1 MAFDYEAARAEG
13 YTDAEIADHLAKR
26 YKFDIGGARTAGYN
40 DQDILGHLAPKAG
53 FQLTKAP
60 EPEQTTPGRLSPKYG
75 GQTAGQQ
82 TEYTQGKTTNPFHGA
97 IARAAN
103 ILGEGVEGVARL
115 AEAGG
120 DYLESKISLSGLTE
134 DQIKNERQLE
144 PLFQFAQSAKN
155 WSKSIG
161 YEPSTKLNELTDNP
175 LNAIPF
181 IAERV
186 ISSSPDMIAAV
197 YAMPAYFSARTN
209 EILNDRLA
217 NDNKTI
223 DQVTLGDISAA
234 AGSAALEVS
243 LERFATKHL
252 LKGAPITGKTA
263 LGRVGKEVGFQSLTE
278 GAEEGIGYLG
288 GTVGTEKGVDPD
300 QLAQNVIEGAIVGGG
315 LGGAVKGTHETAQK
329 YAEYREKKRESLLAE
344 GVDPDIAD
352 QAVNQMDKERE
363 ALGGAL
369 KEVKSGEAVK
379 DNGEI
384 DLDYLEQK
392 YGRQEAPEP
401 VVAPAPPAP
410 PAAPAPVVAAP
421 VAAPVIEQPEL
432 PAAELP
438 PIPEE
443 ERVMPKEVVLQNRDR
458 STPASVSQ
466 MQGIA
471 AQPDYLRLGTSNVA
485 TVGAPIVFGDVK
497 FPEQFLGNETVVTDE
512 SGNRYPMQYA
522 VVEAAQVMPSNQAD
536 GSVNKD
542 YATFQGLRAIGGNGR
557 MAGLQGAYE
566 RGTADT
572 YRADLESDQN
582 HGIAPEAI
590 SEFTNPVLVRLM
602 DPDMVDENTADN
614 FNITGTQNLDVVSKA
629 ENDARRVNLEALEF
643 TQDGSLTPA
652 AVKKFIAAMPVAE
665 QNELM
670 TKEGQPTQDA
680 TSRLERAVFQK
691 AYGNSQLTNLA
702 FADQSNEA
710 ANIRKA
716 LMEVAPMVM
725 QLEGANEYDFRPE
738 LNEAVMKAINA
749 KRSGLSLDEAA
760 RQMAIDEHPLVND
773 IVQMFADNARSFRK
787 IADNLERLTAMSL
800 HESRQPA
807 IDMLGDRPKR
817 TVEQVRKEAL
827 AKAEDLLAKEE
838 AAPKAV
844 AKEEKPAAAKE
855 NAEALKDFAEDLMS
869 KGKRTESVKTITKD
883 GKKIDQWT
891 VKIVA
896 NLNKEQAAVWKE
908 NFGQALKATL
918 VSEPKNHIDIT
929 ISASKINAPINSGR
943 KYTMD
948 WVAEVE
954 HVPADVRAEKV
965 KEISSRMQELN
976 RSTERFPG
984 ANYDATLDQLTAKY
998 RMASVAQMD
1007 ADIKRLDNSLRKDVE
1022 RKAKKTQELWK
1033 DSEFAG
1039 RIDKMLTDLRS
1050 AGANEFAAMLNTAF
1064 NNEVSAG
1071 KLDEKGVAFREESA
1085 RKELAR
1091 YGERKPIKYEP
1102 MTVDKLVRSFA
1113 ELKALPAEIQQAA
1126 VDQWNSIA
1134 PKLYDMGF
1142 RFRETQS
1149 SRDKAAQDLDKQLNG
1164 IQADLRSLAGR
1175 RYENAMLDSRE
1186 FKTDEARIK
1195 AFENSESKLAEAEVR
1210 ATEALGFETAQHPGV
1225 DTSRPMD
1232 VYGDYVEA
1240 MPGEKIVKA
1249 EDLHKILDETP
1260 KKETVA
1266 KGEEAPLGVSDED
1279 MAEIADDFA
1288 GAIATQEDEDG
1299 VVTHVFD
1306 PPAKDEIVRL
1316 DEKARVYVAEHGWM
1330 TPAEAKKEI
1339 KKWKD
1344 NVNKQDKM
1352 NVNGNKIVLSLFD
1365 LSGEWSKPWE
1375 EAGYT
1380 VFRFDIQDQDTYF
1393 DSETEEEKVVGDI
1406 NNFSVQFFN
1415 DLFGDFDGNDV
1426 YAVLAACP
1434 CTDFASSGA
1443 RHFAT
1448 KDANG
1453 QTVASVELVHQTLRT
1468 IEYFKPQVWAIENP
1482 VGRIEKLTGLTPWR
1496 LSFNPNQFGDPYTK
1510 RTLLW
1515 GRFNADLPIAPVE
1528 ATEGSKMH
1536 RLYGGKSQA
1545 TKNARSVTPEGFA
1558 YAFFQANN
1566 AVDHPVMAI
1575 ANKYDRLDRELFQ
1588 QAVDVGMT
1596 FDEMNSVVEDPYY
1609 MDMDDEQAAQNLVD
1623 AIAEKTGETSSNW
1636 SIALGQSISNAANDD
1651 VRRQQIKELQ
1661 SVKQQMSAIERRLA
1675 KGELK
1680 PTDEAIYKTLY
1691 DSSTRLRDDV
1701 KYSYQPNKSPAK
1713 FLADAAKALANG
1725 DITQEVFD
1733 VVDFMYKKQPNLLE
1747 GLRLSIRKQKGEQ
1760 ESMAKGQ
1767 FNGLARIVRLFKET
1781 DGVKD
1786 PSTLRHELAHSLE
1799 QMMTAEARERVV
1811 NVWRDKLLRA
1821 QKAEKT
1827 KEGKTYFENVAKYLA
1842 APSQKT
1848 WNDAAMSMPNI
1859 SYYQYISP
1867 SEYWAANAEPL
1878 MKAQMGGAW
1887 ARFVSAIKGMYEGL
1901 KNVFGFSNNYDIH
1914 KVYKQVIDGE
1924 RMSTYQLDDF
1934 FIRTGFKPLFSA
1946 SKHKNIYGGK
1956 PADSTWIA
1964 RVPGEYTYN
1973 GFLKK
1978 YMEYIANKTPVGKF
1992 IDYLQY
1998 NLLDKFVDLSRI
2010 QKAIGKIGEAFDA
2023 YMRET
2028 LYHGAVASKMDNF
2041 FAYEF
2046 MPLIKK
2052 MAKYG
2057 IDKTQLNKYLHA
2069 LHAPEYNAHINEI
2082 NPNAAP
2088 GMPLHNTGSGMSNA
2102 EAAAYM
2108 ASLSKEEK
2116 TKYEEL
2122 AKMVKKIVRGTQD
2135 QLVEGQIEKQDTIDE
2150 WRRMFPDY
2158 APLYRTEL
2166 DYANTSAEI
2175 GRGFST
2181 QSGFGRSA
2189 TGSLKDVDDILSNIM
2204 AQRERAVVRSAK
2216 GVIGRTLYAQALQN
2230 PNSKFWLPVNPNAG
2244 SIGKVNRAYAEY
2256 QSKLED
2262 AENYQKQIENNQIEG
2277 IPESEYKDLIDKE
2290 RRARASATRALSAYK
2305 KVMFESKSA
2314 EAKLKQELRELGLSE
2329 QDILNYISEPE
2340 VPYIDPTTGKVKYK
2354 PNTMARN
2361 SDSVLA
2367 IPVNGETRYIFFNPN
2382 DASAKRLAKSLKNM
2396 DVEKMG
2402 KLMKMFGAYTQ
2413 FISKASTQWNLVF
2426 GLINFLRDVQ
2436 GAMLNLTSTA
2446 IAGKQKDVLKNIGP
2460 ALKGIY
2466 AEQRL
2471 TRKSEKG
2478 GSYWNKLWKEFQ
2490 AEGGQT
2496 GFRDQFAKTE
2506 EQASRLDREMKKLQS
2521 GKVVSTVRQAFEWV
2535 SDVNET
2541 AENAV
2546 RLSAYEAA
2554 KKKFISEGMSEP
2566 LAKAKAAELAK
2577 NLTVNFNRKG
2587 AATKTANALYAFF
2600 NASVQGTARI
2610 AQTLAGPK
2618 GLMIMSGLVA
2628 VGIADAIAMSMAG
2641 FGDDKPPEFV
2651 KQRNLII
2658 PVGGGN
2664 YVQFPM
2670 PLGFNFFVN
2679 LGRMITEYGL
2689 YPDKSGKDT
2698 VKNVMTAALDSTNP
2712 LGQGNLAYIVA
2723 PTIADPMVGLVS
2735 NRDAFD
2741 RPIYKADQATNPL
2754 PGYMRKKES
2763 ASDIATGISWFIN
2776 RATGGT
2782 DYMQGI
2788 WSPTPDQLEYI
2799 GGQLTGGVGREA
2811 LRLGKYAGSVAS
2823 GTPSEERAYHQVPVV
2838 GRFYGETTGQ
2848 SNVSDSFY
2856 KNVTQLAEYEHEIKG
2871 RRKDKGDVQG
2881 FMEEHPEAK
2890 LWSSANRIEN
2900 QISDLKKRRREAKER
2915 GNEDQVK
2922 KLNEQITRVMDQFN
2936 KRYKDATKR

>member
-26 YKFDIGGARTAGYN
+26 YKFDIGGARTAGYS

-53 FQLTKAP
+53 FQLTPPP

-75 GQTAGQQ
+75 GKTDEPQ
-82 TEYTQGKTTNPFHGA
+82 TEYKQGKTSNPFHGA

-103 ILGEGVEGVARL
+103 VLGEGVEGAARL

-120 DYLESKISLSGLTE
+120 DWLESKISLSGLTE

-175 LNAIPF
+175 LKAVPF

-197 YAMPAYFSARTN
+197 YAMPAYFASRTN
-209 EILNDRLA
+209 EILNDRLK

-223 DQVTLGDISAA
+223 DNVTLGDISAA
-234 AGSAALEVS
+234 AGAAALEVS

-263 LGRVGKEVGFQSLTE
+263 LGRTAKEVGFQSLTE

-288 GTVGTEKGVDPD
+288 GSAGTEKGIDPNE
-300 QLAQNVIEGAIVGGG
+300 LAQNVIEGAIVGGG
-315 LGGAVKGTHETAQK
+315 LGGAVKGTQEGAKK

-352 QAVNQMDKERE
+352 QAVNQMDTQRE
-363 ALGGAL
+363 ALGGAME
-369 KEVKSGEAVK
+369 EVKSGEGLK

-392 YGRQEAPEP
+392 YGRQEPVAAEPAPAP
-401 VVAPAPPAP
+401 VAPAPVAP
-410 PAAPAPVVAAP
+410 TP
-421 VAAPVIEQPEL
+421 VAAQPIIEEPAIVAAQL

-458 STPASVSQ
+458 STPASISQ

-471 AQPDYLRLGTSNVA
+471 AKPDYLRLGTSNVA

-557 MAGLQGAYE
+557 MAGLQGAYQ

-572 YRADLESDQN
+572 YRTDLESDQN

-590 SEFTNPVLVRLM
+590 AEFTNPVLVRLM

-643 TQDGSLTPA
+643 TQDGSLTTA

-680 TSRLERAVFQK
+680 TARLERAIFQK

-702 FADQSNEA
+702 FAEQSNES

-716 LMEVAPMVM
+716 MMEVAPLVM

-773 IVQMFADNARSFRK
+773 IVQMFADNSRSYRK
-787 IADNLERLTAMSL
+787 IADNLERLAAMSL

-807 IDMLGDRPKR
+807 IDMLGDRPR
-817 TVEQVRKEAL
+817 RSVEQVRKEAL
-827 AKAEDLLAKEE
+827 AKAEDLITKAEE
-838 AAPKAV
+838 AAPKV
-844 AKEEKPAAAKE
+844 EEKKPEIKEEPKSAVAKE
-855 NAEALKDFAEDLMS
+855 NAEAFERFATELMG

-883 GKKIDQWT
+883 GEKIDQWT
-891 VKIVA
+891 VSVAA
-896 NLNKEQAAVWKE
+896 NLSKSQAEFWEK
-908 NFGQALKATL
+908 NFGKKDSAVLVGRKNNYISATL
-918 VSEPKNHIDIT
+918 NKTRTPQPVK
-929 ISASKINAPINSGR
+929 SGR
-943 KYTMD
+943 KYTIT
-948 WVAEVE
+948 WEASVG
-954 HVPADVRAEKV
+954 HIPADVRADKMR
-965 KEISSRMQELN
+965 EIHNRMQELN

-984 ANYDATLDQLTAKY
+984 ANYDLSLDQINDKY
-998 RMASVAQMD
+998 AMASINQID
-1007 ADIKRLDNSLRKDVE
+1007 NEIKRLDNSLRKAQE
-1022 RKAKKTQELWK
+1022 RKGAKTEELWRGT
-1033 DSEFAG
+1033 EFEG
-1039 RIDKMLTDLRS
+1039 RIDKILTDLRE
-1050 AGANEFAAMLNTAF
+1050 AGAKDFAAMLNLGF
-1064 NNEVSAG
+1064 NSDVKAG
-1071 KLDEKGVAFREESA
+1071 KLDDISFRENAA
-1085 RKELAR
+1085 RKELTR
-1091 YGERKPIKYEP
+1091 LGKREPVKFEP
-1102 MTVDKLVRSFA
+1102 MTVDKFDRAFLEVA
-1113 ELKALPAEIQQAA
+1113 TLPLEIREAA
-1126 VDQWNSIA
+1126 VEAWNKIA
-1134 PKLYDMGF
+1134 PKLYGMGF
-1142 RFRETQS
+1142 KLYETS
-1149 SRDKAAQDLDKQLNG
+1149 GSPNAEAVELDKQLKG
-1164 IQADLRSLAGR
+1164 IPSSLKYLAGR
-1175 RYENAMLDSRE
+1175 RYQDATS
-1186 FKTDEARIK
+1186 KTK
-1195 AFENSESKLAEAEVR
+1195 SNKLADAENMASEAIGID
-1210 ATEALGFETAQHPGV
+1210 TTKFPGV
-1225 DTSRPMD
+1225 DTTRKMD
-1232 VYGDYVEA
+1232 IYGDYKDRVA
-1240 MPGEKIVKA
+1240 GEYKMG
-1249 EDLHKILDETP
+1249 EELGKILDEAP
-1260 KKETVA
+1260 KKEAVTETA
-1266 KGEEAPLGVSDED
+1266 EEAPLGVSDED

-1288 GAIATQEDEDG
+1288 GAMASQEDEDG

-1306 PPAKDEIVRL
+1306 PPNKDEIVRL
-1316 DEKARVYVAEHGWM
+1316 DEKTRVYVAEHGWM

-1339 KKWKD
+1339 QKWKK
-1344 NVNKQDKM
+1344 NVEKQDRM

-1380 VFRFDIQDQDTYF
+1380 VFRFDIQDADTYY

-1415 DLFGDFDGNDV
+1415 DLFGDFDGNDI
-1426 YAVLAACP
+1426 YAILAACP

-1528 ATEGSKMH
+1528 PTEGSKMH

-1575 ANKYDRLDRELFQ
+1575 ANKYDRLDRALFQ

-1596 FDEMNSVVEDPYY
+1596 YNEMNSAVEDPYY
-1609 MDMDDEQAAQNLVD
+1609 MDMDDELAAQNLVD
-1623 AIAEKTGETSSNW
+1623 AIAEKTGESSSNW
-1636 SIALGQSISNAANDD
+1636 SIALGQNISNAANDD

-1680 PTDEAIYKTLY
+1680 PADEAIYKTLY
-1691 DSSTRLRDDV
+1691 NASTRLRDDV

-1725 DITQEVFD
+1725 DIEQEVFD
-1733 VVDFMYKKQPNLLE
+1733 VVDFMYKKQPNLLD
-1747 GLRLSIRKQKGEQ
+1747 GLRLSIRKQRGEQ

-1799 QMMTAEARERVV
+1799 QMMNAEARERVV

-1827 KEGKTYFENVAKYLA
+1827 KEGKTYFENVAKYLI

-1848 WNDAAMSMPNI
+1848 WNDAALSMPNI

-1867 SEYWAANAEPL
+1867 SEYWAVNAEPL

-1887 ARFVSAIKGMYEGL
+1887 ARFVNAVKGMYEGL

-1924 RMSTYQLDDF
+1924 RLSTYQLDDY
-1934 FIRTGFKPLFSA
+1934 FIRTGYKPLFSA
-1946 SKHKNIYGGK
+1946 SKHKNVFGGK
-1956 PADSTWIA
+1956 PAESTWIA
-1964 RVPGEYTYN
+1964 RVPGEFTYN

-1978 YMEYIANKTPVGKF
+1978 YLEYIANKTPVGKF

-1998 NLLDKFVDLSRI
+1998 NLLDKFVDLARV
-2010 QKAIGKIGEAFDA
+2010 QKAIGRIGEAFDA

-2028 LYHGAVASKMDNF
+2028 LYHGAVASKMENF
-2041 FAYEF
+2041 FAYEVV
-2046 MPLIKK
+2046 PLMKK

-2082 NPNAAP
+2082 NPNAAS
-2088 GMPLHNTGSGMSNA
+2088 GMPLHNRGSGMSND

-2108 ASLSKEEK
+2108 ASLSKEELA
-2116 TKYEEL
+2116 KYKEL
-2122 AKMVKKIVRGTQD
+2122 AAMVKKIVRGTQD

-2189 TGSLKDVDDILSNIM
+2189 TGSLKDVDDILSNIT

-2262 AENYQKQIENNQIEG
+2262 AENLQKQIENNQIEG
-2277 IPESEYKDLIDKE
+2277 IPESEYRDLIDKE
-2290 RRARASATRALSAYK
+2290 RRARASATRALNAYK
-2305 KVMFESKSA
+2305 KVMFDSKSA
-2314 EAKLKQELRELGLSE
+2314 ETKLKEELRELGLNE

-2361 SDSVLA
+2361 SDSVIA

-2446 IAGKQKDVLKNIGP
+2446 IAGKQKDVIKNIAP
-2460 ALKGIY
+2460 ALRGIY

-2478 GSYWNKLWKEFQ
+2478 ESYWNKLWKEFQ

-2521 GKVVSTVRQAFEWV
+2521 GKVVSSVRAAFDWV

-2554 KKKFISEGMSEP
+2554 KKKFISEGMAEP

-2618 GLMIMSGLVA
+2618 GRMIMSGLVA

-2679 LGRMITEYGL
+2679 LGRMVTEYGL

-2698 VKNVMTAALDSTNP
+2698 VKNIMTAALDSTNP

-2754 PGYMRKKES
+2754 PGYMRKRES
-2763 ASDIATGISWFIN
+2763 ASDIATGIAWFIN

-2811 LRLGKYAGSVAS
+2811 MRLGKYAGSVGT
-2823 GTPSEERAYHQVPVV
+2823 GTPSEERAWHQVPVV

-2881 FMEEHPEAK
+2881 FMDEHPEAK

-2900 QISDLKKRRREAKER
+2900 QISDLKKRRKEAKER
-2915 GNEDQVK
+2915 GNEAQVK

-2936 KRYKDATKR
+2936 KRYQDATKR